1 MSRGRLG
8 CSQGAF
14 GPWGQR
20 LGLALLCPA
29 LGRSSRARAWD
40 LSFSRVASQRCST
53 KVQGKQEAEP
63 PAWQQP
69 LRAGWGQE
77 QCQGESCEQLGAVG
91 LLRAPWGFTWA
102 PTSLCTL
109 CSSAPHPPASPRASQ
124 GSSSACILPLPA
136 AAYPPAPGAVHKLH
150 THRPRARCFLL
161 ESIHPTPAA
170 ACAGLELQSS
180 VPGHSPGTELCKQ
193 ALSRV
198 KPAPTTKV
206 CVRSVH
212 NCAAAPKPG
221 LAQELLKG

>member
-1 MSRGRLG
+1 MGSKAGAGSAVPCPRQKL
-8 CSQGAF
+8 QG
-14 GPWGQR
+14 QS
-20 LGLALLCPA
+20 L
-29 LGRSSRARAWD
+29 D

-102 PTSLCTL
+102 PA
-109 CSSAPHPPASPRASQ
+109 SAPCAPLHPSLTSSFPGKLQCLHPASPS
-124 GSSSACILPLPA
+124 CC
-136 AAYPPAPGAVHKLH
+136 YPPAPGAVHKLH

-170 ACAGLELQSS
+170 ACAGLQLQSS
-180 VPGHSPGTELCKQ
+180 VPGHSPSTELCRR